1 MVQVKGES
9 MIKIKVSYETEKEL
23 AYVMRIL
30 KAYTRHYSVDG
41 RKEGRFRKA
50 YFTLK

>member
-1 MVQVKGES
+1 

-23 AYVMRIL
+23 AYVVRIL
-30 KAYTRHYSVDG
+30 KAYTRNYSVDG

-50 YFTLK
+50 YFVLR